1 MKSLSIVLV
10 IIVLSLVAVGPA
22 FAMDG
27 RMQPRHGPQSNLCTI
42 ASCTLRT
49 MGHITNQG
57 VANALMSKLDAAQAA
72 LDRGQPAVA
81 ANILQAF
88 IHQVEAQSGK
98 HIVPEHAAHLIEHAQ
113 AVVAAL

>member
-1 MKSLSIVLV
+1 MKLLSIVLLV
-10 IIVLSLVAVGPA
+10 TLLSLTLVGPA
-22 FAMDG
+22 FAMEGECSHD
-27 RMQPRHGPQSNLCTI
+27 MTTI
-42 ASCTLRT
+42 ESLHHCVMHARD

-57 VANALMSKLDAAQAA
+57 VANALISKLDAAQAA

>member
-1 MKSLSIVLV
+1 MHTR
-10 IIVLSLVAVGPA
+10 
-22 FAMDG
+22 D
-27 RMQPRHGPQSNLCTI
+27 
-42 ASCTLRT
+42 

-57 VANALMSKLDAAQAA
+57 VANALISKLDAAQTT
-72 LDRGQPAVA
+72 LDHGQPAVA

>member
-1 MKSLSIVLV
+1 MRYLSVVLL
-10 IIVLSLVAVGPA
+10 IAVLSVAVVTPA
-22 FAMDG
+22 FAHEGDCAHDMT
-27 RMQPRHGPQSNLCTI
+27 TI
-42 ASCTLRT
+42 ESLHHCVMHARD
-49 MGHITNQG
+49 MGYITNQG
-57 VANALMSKLDAAQAA
+57 VANALISKLDAAQAA

-113 AVVAAL
+113 RVVAAL

>member
-1 MKSLSIVLV
+1 MKSLSIALV
-10 IIVLSLVAVGPA
+10 IIVLSLVAAGPA
-22 FAMDG
+22 FAMDNG
-27 RMQPRHGPQSNLCTI
+27 ECNHDLATI
-42 ASCTLRT
+42 ESLHHCVMHAAE